1 MIAGSHVTEGC
12 NGVNTK
18 DIKGLPAVS
27 AADGEKIG
35 QVERAYLHLEE
46 RRVVGFAIGTGAHL
60 FSTESSR
67 MVDTSEIQAIG
78 HDLLTLPDATSA
90 QGQET
95 TTRYGEL
102 IDLEDLT
109 RRQIYTEGGTLVGGV
124 ASAEFDPH
132 SYAWTSIEAGPGH
145 FKKHTTIPVDQIVT
159 VGPEFV
165 IVRNDVSTGD
175 AAPVPSLEEKPASG
189 PAHRPDELDIR
200 MSTIG

>member
-1 MIAGSHVTEGC
+1 
-12 NGVNTK
+12 VNTK

-35 QVERAYLHLEE
+35 QVERAYLDPQG

-67 MVDTSEIQAIG
+67 MVDTGEIQAIG

-109 RRQIYTEGGTLVGGV
+109 RRQIYTEGGTLIGGV

-132 SYAWTSIEAGPGH
+132 SFAWTSIEAGPGH
-145 FKKHTTIPVDQIVT
+145 FKKHMVIPVDQIVT

-165 IVRNDVSTGD
+165 IVRNDVSPGD
-175 AAPVPSLEEKPASG
+175 AASDAAAGETPVSG
-189 PAHRPDELDIR
+189 PAHRLDELDIR
-200 MSTIG
+200 ISTID